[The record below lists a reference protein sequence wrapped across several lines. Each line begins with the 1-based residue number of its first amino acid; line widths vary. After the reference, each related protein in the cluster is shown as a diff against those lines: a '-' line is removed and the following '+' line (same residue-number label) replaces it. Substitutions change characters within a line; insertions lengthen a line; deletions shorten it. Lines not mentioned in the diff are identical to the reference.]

1 MNDVIARKLLAPA
14 IFLCGLVSC
23 SQPPAE
29 TEPGVSL
36 ELARHRAEVVS
47 QPSYRLEFSIP
58 EQPDQDIAGRAR
70 ILFDLSD
77 TSVPLQIDFR
87 ESSNNVLGVV
97 SNGTASDFQF
107 ADEHIVIPASE
118 LVLGSNEIDIE
129 FIAGSTSLNRNPEY
143 LYTLFVPDRARTAFP
158 LFDQPDLKASFELS
172 LTVPRSWKAMSN
184 AAVASIR
191 ESENTTEYRFFPSDL
206 IPSYLFS
213 FVAGKFDAVT
223 QERDGRSM
231 TLFHRETDAEK
242 VARNLDD
249 IFDLHAAAIE
259 WLETYTGIDYPFQKF
274 DFALIPSFQYGGM
287 EHVGAIQYRASALL
301 LDESPSDT
309 QLLRRAGLIA
319 HETAHT
325 WFGNL
330 VTMEWFNDVWTK
342 EVFANFMAAKI
353 VNPGF
358 PDINHDLNFLVRH
371 YPSAY
376 SIDRTSGSNPIR
388 QELLNLNEAGQMYGA
403 IIYNKAPIMMRQLE
417 LMIGEALFREGMRE
431 YLARF
436 SFANATWPALIDIL
450 DTKTAVDL
458 RAWSEIWV
466 NTAGRP
472 EMEEQWETTTEREG
486 GHHLIQHDPAGMER
500 VWPQQFEIAVSA
512 NDAIARFP
520 IASTSMATSLGNMR
534 GADDEAVIF
543 NSDGRGYGLFPS
555 SISNLARWDDLDDV
569 AKGSELINL
578 YENLLAGSGPSPD
591 AYFLALQDIAASEQN
606 QLLLDLVLD
615 QLATIYWN
623 LLADE
628 KQEELAE
635 ALEEILWQ
643 TMLEQA
649 DSSRTKLYFDA
660 FADIAV
666 SQVAVQR
673 VYEAWSGA
681 LTIDNLK
688 WSENDYI
695 DVAQLLAIKLQ
706 DDAEKIVNTQLARI
720 ENPDNQRRFRYLVPS
735 LSPAEVVRDSFF
747 FSLAEEMNRETESW
761 VLEALENLHH
771 PLRRAQS
778 EKYLRA
784 SLELLQEI
792 QVTGDIFFPTNWL
805 AANLANHRSIS
816 AVNTIYTFLEERPD
830 YNAQLKMKIL
840 QEADPVFRAYVIV
853 EADRPE

>member
-1 MNDVIARKLLAPA
+1 MNNFIVRKLLALT
-14 IFLCGLVSC
+14 ILSCGLVSC

-29 TEPGVSL
+29 IEPGVSF

-58 EQPDQDIAGRAR
+58 EQPDQDIAGKVR

-77 TSVPLQIDFR
+77 NSVPLQIDFR
-87 ESSNNVLGVV
+87 ESPDNVIRVV
-97 SNGTASDFQF
+97 SNGTVSEFQF
-107 ADEHIVIPASE
+107 ANEHIVIPASE
-118 LVLGSNEIDIE
+118 LSLGSNGIDIE
-129 FIAGSTSLNRNPEY
+129 FVAGSTSLNRNPEY

-184 AAVASIR
+184 AAIASISD
-191 ESENTTEYRFFPSDL
+191 SEKTTEYQFFPSDP

-213 FVAGKFDAVT
+213 FVAGKFEAVI
-223 QERDGRSM
+223 QERNGRSM
-231 TLFHRETDAEK
+231 TLFHRETDTKK

-249 IFDLHAAAIE
+249 IFDLHAASIE
-259 WLETYTGIDYPFQKF
+259 WLESYTGIDYPFQKF

-287 EHVGAIQYRASALL
+287 EHVGAIQYWASALL
-301 LDESPSDT
+301 LDESPSAT

-342 EVFANFMAAKI
+342 EVFASFMAAKI
-353 VNPGF
+353 VNPSF
-358 PDINHDLNFLVRH
+358 PDIDHDLNFLVRH
-371 YPSAY
+371 YPGAY
-376 SIDRTSGSNPIR
+376 SVDRTAGSNPIR
-388 QELLNLNEAGQMYGA
+388 QELLNLNEAGQMYGN

-417 LMIGEALFREGMRE
+417 LMIGEALFREGMQE

-450 DTKTAVDL
+450 DTKTEVDL
-458 RAWSEIWV
+458 REWSEIWV

-472 EMEEQWETTTEREG
+472 EMEERWETTTEGEG
-486 GHHLIQHDPAGMER
+486 GHYLIQHDPAGKER
-500 VWPQQFEIAVSA
+500 VWPQQLEIAVSA

-520 IASTSMATSLGNMR
+520 VASTSMATSLEDMR
-534 GADDEAVIF
+534 DADDETVIF

-555 SISNLARWDDLDDV
+555 NIANLARWDALDDV

-591 AYFLALQDIAASEQN
+591 VYFIALRDIVISEQN
-606 QLLLDLVLD
+606 QLLLDLALE
-615 QLATIYWN
+615 QLTTIYWN

-628 KQEELAE
+628 RQEEFAE
-635 ALEEILWQ
+635 ALEEVLWQ

-666 SQVAVQR
+666 SQLAVQR

-681 LTIDNLK
+681 LTIENLNL
-688 WSENDYI
+688 SENDYI
-695 DVAQLLAIKLQ
+695 DIAQLLAIKMQ
-706 DDAEKIVNTQLARI
+706 HQADEIFRTQLERI
-720 ENPDNQRRFRYLVPS
+720 ENPDNRRRFRFLAPS
-735 LSPAEVVRDSFF
+735 LSADEAIRDTFF
-747 FSLAEEMNRETESW
+747 LSLAEEKNRETESW
-761 VLEALENLHH
+761 VLEALGNLHH

-784 SLELLQEI
+784 SLDLLQEI

-805 AANLANHRSIS
+805 AANLANHRSIG

-840 QEADPVFRAYVIV
+840 QEADAVFRAYVIS
-853 EADRPE
+853 EADQPE